1 MLFSI
6 IPCRRWPLTYV
17 SLFIT
22 LLVLM
27 SAPAYAEWVKVA
39 TGDNG
44 NVTTYADPDTIR
56 RKGDLVKMWSL
67 VDSKTIRT
75 VAGTSH
81 LSYKMEEEYDCAK
94 ERSRT
99 LTLDEF
105 SGNMGNGNLVWQSP
119 NEQKWAPL
127 ASDSLGISLW
137 KFACGK
143 K

>member
-105 SGNMGNGNLVWQSP
+105 SGNMGNGNVVWQRDRKSTRL
-119 NEQKWAPL
+119 N
-127 ASDSLGISLW
+127 SSHRV
-137 KFACGK
+137 
-143 K
+143 

>member
-1 MLFSI
+1 
-6 IPCRRWPLTYV
+6 
-17 SLFIT
+17 
-22 LLVLM
+22 
-27 SAPAYAEWVKVA
+27 
-39 TGDNG
+39 
-44 NVTTYADPDTIR
+44 
-56 RKGDLVKMWSL
+56 
-67 VDSKTIRT
+67 
-75 VAGTSH
+75 
-81 LSYKMEEEYDCAK
+81 MEEEYDCAK